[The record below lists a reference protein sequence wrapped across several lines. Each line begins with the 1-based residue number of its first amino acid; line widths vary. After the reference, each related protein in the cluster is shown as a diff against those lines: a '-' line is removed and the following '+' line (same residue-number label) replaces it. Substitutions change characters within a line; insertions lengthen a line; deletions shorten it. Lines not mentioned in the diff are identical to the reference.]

1 MRHLRG
7 VLPRR
12 LHPGVEMKA
21 AAVEI
26 RRELMKGNE
35 AICLG
40 AIAAGCR
47 FYYGYPITPQN
58 DIPEYM
64 SAHLPTMGGTFLQA
78 ESEVATI
85 NFILGTAASGKRVMT
100 SSSGPGISLMQ
111 EGLSYMAGSELPAVI
126 VNISRSGPGL
136 GGIAPSQGDYFQ
148 AVKCGGHGGYR
159 MPVLAPHSV
168 QEMYSLTMRAFDLA
182 DKYRN
187 PAMVLGD
194 AIVGQMK
201 EPFTPVPYEPSVPP
215 EKPWALTGCKGRPR
229 QNVKSLYLKDNAIEV
244 HNWKLFRKY
253 ERMREEEV
261 LFERFRLDGARIAIV
276 AFGTAARVCKTAIQ
290 WARQEGIPAGMLRP
304 VSLFPFPSAQVD
316 EVAESA
322 DVVLVVE
329 MNTGQMVEDVRM
341 STRHHDRI
349 RFLGKP
355 CAMPTPE
362 EILGEIRTL
371 AGKRP

>member
-1 MRHLRG
+1 MTL
-7 VLPRR
+7 
-12 LHPGVEMKA
+12 ESSA
-21 AAVEI
+21 A

-35 AICLG
+35 AICVG

-64 SAHLPTMGGTFLQA
+64 SAHLPPIGGMFLQA

-85 NFILGTAASGKRVMT
+85 NYLLGTSAAGKRVMT

-111 EGLSYMAGSELPAVI
+111 EGLSYMAASELPAVI

-148 AVKCGGHGGYR
+148 AVKGGGHGGYR

-168 QEMYSLTMRAFDLA
+168 QEMYSLTMLAFDLA
-182 DKYRN
+182 DKYRT
-187 PAMVLGD
+187 PALVLGD
-194 AIVGQMK
+194 AVIGQMK
-201 EPFTPVPYEPSVPP
+201 EPFVATAYIPTVPE
-215 EKPWALTGCKGRPR
+215 EKPWALTGCSGRPR
-229 QNVKSLYLKDNAIEV
+229 RIIKSLLLKDDEIEV
-244 HNWKLFRKY
+244 HNWKLHQKY
-253 ERMREEEV
+253 RRMQEEEV
-261 LFERFRLDGARIAIV
+261 RFESYRMDGARIVIV
-276 AFGTAARVCKTAIQ
+276 AFGTAARVCKTAIHR
-290 WARQEGIPAGMLRP
+290 ARAEGIPVGMVRP
-304 VSLFPFPSAQVD
+304 VTLFPFPSREVD
-316 EVAESA
+316 EAVSGAETA
-322 DVVLVVE
+322 LVIE
-329 MNTGQMVEDVRM
+329 MNTGQMIEDVLM

-362 EILGEIRTL
+362 EILQEIRRL
-371 AGKRP
+371 GREIGALPARMG

>member
-1 MRHLRG
+1 MSLASAG
-7 VLPRR
+7 T
-12 LHPGVEMKA
+12 
-21 AAVEI
+21 

-35 AICLG
+35 AICVG

-64 SAHLPTMGGTFLQA
+64 AGHLPPIGGTFLQA

-85 NFILGTAASGKRVMT
+85 NFLLGTSASGKRVMT

-111 EGLSYMAGSELPAVI
+111 EGLSYMAGSELPAVV

-168 QEMYSLTMRAFDLA
+168 QEMYSLTMLAFDLA

-201 EPFTPVPYEPSVPP
+201 EPFLPTPYVPGVPL
-215 EKPWALTGCKGRPR
+215 EKPWALTGCAGRPR
-229 QNVKSLYLKDNAIEV
+229 QHLKSLYLSDNAIEV
-244 HNWKLFRKY
+244 HNWKLRRKY
-253 ERMREEEV
+253 RQMQAEEV
-261 LFERFRLDGARIAIV
+261 LFEDYHLDGAKIAV
-276 AFGTAARVCKTAIQ
+276 FAFGTAARVSKTAIQ
-290 WARQEGIPAGMLRP
+290 WARKEGIPVGMLRP
-304 VSLFPFPSAQVD
+304 ITLFPFPVD
-316 EVAESA
+316 PVDTVARRA

-329 MNTGQMVEDVRM
+329 MNTGQMLEDVRM
-341 STRHHDRI
+341 STTQHDKI

-362 EILGEIRTL
+362 EIHREIRKL
-371 AGKRP
+371 AGMTE

>member
-1 MRHLRG
+1 
-7 VLPRR
+7 
-12 LHPGVEMKA
+12 MKA

-64 SAHLPTMGGTFLQA
+64 STHLPTMGGTFLQA

-215 EKPWALTGCKGRPR
+215 EKPWALTGCEGRPR

-316 EVAESA
+316 EAAEAA